1 MYINSY
7 YAQTVLNGFRLAD
20 PDRGIGLIRAVV
32 HTNGK
37 GGMFILN
44 QQHIGKHIAEH
55 TYTLYI
61 YNILVIL
68 MYLAHMYM

>member
-44 QQHIGKHIAEH
+44 QQHIGKH
-55 TYTLYI
+55 TTQYLRFLY
-61 YNILVIL
+61 
-68 MYLAHMYM
+68 AFF